1 LPKNQSK
8 ELELEHLP
16 NRIFVMTQQV
26 LSSRQTKGSKELCNT
41 CGIKIKVGDTVV
53 TKIGNMKHSR
63 PIRHESCAR
72 RVGVI
77 D

>member
-1 LPKNQSK
+1 M
-8 ELELEHLP
+8 P
-16 NRIFVMTQQV
+16 NRIFVMTAQIY
-26 LSSRQTKGSKELCNT
+26 SSRKTKGSKESCQTCN
-41 CGIKIKVGDTVV
+41 GVIKIGDTVV
-53 TKIGNMKHSR
+53 TNIGSKNGGR

>member
-1 LPKNQSK
+1 
-8 ELELEHLP
+8 
-16 NRIFVMTQQV
+16 MTAQI
-26 LSSRQTKGSKELCNT
+26 LSSRKTKGSKELCQT
-41 CGIKIKVGDTVV
+41 CGIKIKIGDSVV
-53 TKIGNMKHSR
+53 TKIGNMRRSK